1 MMRNTL
7 NSNTFVSVMGTN
19 QTNIVSF
26 PKKNSGKRTPKK
38 TSKYLLI
45 SKWTWL
51 DKNTNYVF
59 IVRDPV
65 LLWNTKHLVA
75 NYTKAAKP
83 SQIQVHTLK
92 MYTLHHRYSVFN
104 WFVYLKGNHSVKY
117 MYGQMYIHVKSTN
130 IYFAHK

>member
-1 MMRNTL
+1 
-7 NSNTFVSVMGTN
+7 MGTN

-26 PKKNSGKRTPKK
+26 PKKKFGKK
-38 TSKYLLI
+38 TQKKPSKYLLL

-75 NYTKAAKP
+75 NYTTAAKP

-92 MYTLHHRYSVFN
+92 MYTLHHRYSLFN

-117 MYGQMYIHVKSTN
+117 MYVQMYIHVKSTN

>member
-1 MMRNTL
+1 MMRNTF

-26 PKKNSGKRTPKK
+26 PKTKFGKK
-38 TSKYLLI
+38 TQKKPSKYLLL

-75 NYTKAAKP
+75 NYTTAAKP

-92 MYTLHHRYSVFN
+92 MYTLHHRYSLFN

-117 MYGQMYIHVKSTN
+117 MYVQMYIHVKSTN